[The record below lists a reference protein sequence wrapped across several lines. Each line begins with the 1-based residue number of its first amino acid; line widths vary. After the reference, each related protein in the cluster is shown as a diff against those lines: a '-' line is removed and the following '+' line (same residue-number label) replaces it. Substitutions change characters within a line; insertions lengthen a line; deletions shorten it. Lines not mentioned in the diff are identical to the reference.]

1 MKMHFSVAGM
11 FISAVFWGMIAD
23 KYGRRP
29 TLILTSVFLCYFG
42 FLTSFAPTY
51 EWIVFI
57 RFLVGFFI
65 GGIPQVGRLL
75 AYFIGLA
82 QML

>member
-1 MKMHFSVAGM
+1 M

-23 KYGRRP
+23 KFGRRP

-42 FLTSFAPTY
+42 FLTSFAPSY
-51 EWIVFI
+51 GWVVFI

-65 GGIPQVGRLL
+65 GGIPQVISFPTSFFTLV
-75 AYFIGLA
+75 
-82 QML
+82 